1 MDRMSCSLYTGNC
14 ALEESTAG
22 STIRAVEEQ
31 LRRETGWRE
40 AERHRP
46 SEVEGEAPMLVGM
59 GSKESGVLTKGGLLN
74 NEERKK
80 QVDYQ
85 EDYDDGT
92 GLLSGL
98 GSFST
103 PPAPSAETSL
113 LGRVHDTGAYVA
125 EGLKPMGSQVS
136 LSALGKRFVDEPD
149 IVSKSTQESSS
160 LFSSSLAS
168 VPPMKR
174 ARIVEDVSDPI
185 KLQAEPATPNPPFVS
200 TPLSRLNIPPHL
212 NMHSPGESSRGT
224 AFHQVGA
231 PDYSHTANKQ
241 SIWNQLCPCRLA
253 DLPSRPHG
261 SKVDIL
267 AVIHSIDDTL
277 ITRGKSV
284 KRDCRLIDPS
294 SPPLVPNPRIHP
306 HLKLPHHN
314 ELKPTILSV
323 WVKPHTF
330 YPLPGTVVA
339 FRGLTVHR
347 YAGRSLNAFSDVAG
361 SVWFLENPGGEI
373 DEAEEVGEWWA
384 DICMRELAD
393 ELERKAE
400 RAA

>member
-1 MDRMSCSLYTGNC
+1 MDSMSSSFYIGNSV
-14 ALEESTAG
+14 LGESMG
-22 STIRAVEEQ
+22 NTIRAVEEQ
-31 LRRETGWRE
+31 LRRETTWRE
-40 AERHRP
+40 AECHRK
-46 SEVEGEAPMLVGM
+46 SEEDGESVGV
-59 GSKESGVLTKGGLLN
+59 GNKESDVSTKGRRLN
-74 NEERKK
+74 KETRKK
-80 QVDYQ
+80 QDDY

-92 GLLSGL
+92 DVLSGL
-98 GSFST
+98 GNFST
-103 PPAPSAETSL
+103 PPAPGIETSL
-113 LGRVHDTGAYVA
+113 LEGVHDTG
-125 EGLKPMGSQVS
+125 GSQVT

-149 IVSKSTQESSS
+149 TVFKSTQQSSS
-160 LFSSSLAS
+160 PFISSSLAT
-168 VPPMKR
+168 VPPMKK
-174 ARIVEDVSDPI
+174 ARIVEGSSDPTSALA
-185 KLQAEPATPNPPFVS
+185 KSVTPNPLFVS
-200 TPLSRLNIPPHL
+200 TKLNTPPHFSI
-212 NMHSPGESSRGT
+212 HSPGAFSREATFHHTGT
-224 AFHQVGA
+224 REL
-231 PDYSHTANKQ
+231 SHTKQ
-241 SIWNQLCPCRLA
+241 SIWNQLRFCRLA

-294 SPPLVPNPRIHP
+294 SPPLVASPPIHP

-323 WVKPHTF
+323 WVKPQTF

-400 RAA
+400 RTTGGGPGQGGGFHIT

>member
-1 MDRMSCSLYTGNC
+1 MDRVSPSFYTGNSV
-14 ALEESTAG
+14 LGESTG

-31 LRRETGWRE
+31 LRRETGWRK
-40 AERHRP
+40 AERHRQ
-46 SEVEGEAPMLVGM
+46 SEESGEIPMLAGGDKALM
-59 GSKESGVLTKGGLLN
+59 KGGQFSN
-74 NEERKK
+74 QEGKN
-80 QVDYQ
+80 QDDYE
-85 EDYDDGT
+85 EDYDDGAD
-92 GLLSGL
+92 LLSGL

-103 PPAPSAETSL
+103 PPAPGAETSIV
-113 LGRVHDTGAYVA
+113 GGVHGTGTNAV
-125 EGLKPMGSQVS
+125 EEPKKLMGNQVP
-136 LSALGKRFVDEPD
+136 LSALGKRFVDGLD
-149 IVSKSTQESSS
+149 TGSKSTQESSLS
-160 LFSSSLAS
+160 IPSSPAT
-168 VPPMKR
+168 VPPMKK
-174 ARIVEDVSDPI
+174 ARILEGPSDPT
-185 KLQAEPATPNPPFVS
+185 KLLAESATQNQPFVS
-200 TPLSRLNIPPHL
+200 TPLSRLNISPYL
-212 NMHSPGESSRGT
+212 NMHNPGGFSRAAVAHQAEARDSS
-224 AFHQVGA
+224 HI
-231 PDYSHTANKQ
+231 SNKQ
-241 SIWNQLCPCRLA
+241 SIWNQLRPCRLA

-261 SKVDIL
+261 SKVDVL

-284 KRDCRLIDPS
+284 KRDCRLVDPS
-294 SPPLVPNPRIHP
+294 SPPLVANPPIHP

-400 RAA
+400 RAG